1 MFRCSLVDEYRL
13 AARVFG
19 FSEAE
24 LRAIAANGFRYAFD
38 ARDAAAARS
47 I

>member
-1 MFRCSLVDEYRL
+1 MFGCTLTGEYRL

-24 LRAIAANGFRYAFD
+24 LRGIAENAFKYAFD
-38 ARDAAAARS
+38 HRRALH
-47 I
+47 